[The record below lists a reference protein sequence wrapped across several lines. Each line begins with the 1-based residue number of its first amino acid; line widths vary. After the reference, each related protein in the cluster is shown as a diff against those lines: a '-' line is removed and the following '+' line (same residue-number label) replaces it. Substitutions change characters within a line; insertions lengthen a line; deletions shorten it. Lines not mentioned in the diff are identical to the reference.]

1 MCANRYMCICSD
13 VLFWR
18 DRATVAQIQ
27 SQYINLCAL
36 QVCNTSNFRKALMRI
51 IQSTVRNQHAVQ
63 LSRAHLHD
71 QASISLV
78 RSHTIVG
85 RKHPEAPH
93 SAGAVLGQQS
103 PRNAMNVRLKR
114 SKSHGAINQLTA
126 NQDAHAFMSSSS
138 GEDSMAGNS
147 SSTTSQSGSSDSG
160 SIRSMSESATPERES
175 PESVDGKKSPQSSNE
190 HTHTYTYAPSARG
203 GSDKHEHGRSR
214 VHSATPSGTSQT
226 HARTHHRDQ
235 EGHAPVATR
244 LINNDVSVSQA
255 DGLLHHHHH
264 DHHDHHHHHDEHI
277 GRHRLS
283 QAPPTVA
290 ISSMPHQP

>member
-1 MCANRYMCICSD
+1 MPMCSEMRLVS
-13 VLFWR
+13 
-18 DRATVAQIQ
+18 
-27 SQYINLCAL
+27 
-36 QVCNTSNFRKALMRI
+36 QVCNTSNFRMALLRI

-63 LSRAHLHD
+63 LSREHPQLQD
-71 QASISLV
+71 QASLV
-78 RSHTIVG
+78 RSYTTVG
-85 RKHPEAPH
+85 RNHPEAPH

-103 PRNAMNVRLKR
+103 PRNAMNVRLQR
-114 SKSHGAINQLTA
+114 SKSHGALSQLTDD
-126 NQDAHAFMSSSS
+126 QHAREFVSSSS

-147 SSTTSQSGSSDSG
+147 CSTTSQSGSPDSG
-160 SIRSMSESATPERES
+160 SLGSMSESATPERES

-190 HTHTYTYAPSARG
+190 HTHTCTYAPSARG
-203 GSDKHEHGRSR
+203 GSDEHEHGRSR

-235 EGHAPVATR
+235 EGHAPAATR

-264 DHHDHHHHHDEHI
+264 DHQIHHHHHDAHS